1 MENKKTDS
9 KDLLELLEKMS
20 EIMAKNDLTEI
31 EVSEDDDYIKLSREK
46 MVQSMPTV
54 PVGVQNDAQV
64 APPQAK
70 SPSSLVTNN
79 QNPAEEYENHPGLI
93 KSPMVGVVYTS
104 PAPNK
109 PPFFKEGDKV
119 KEGDT
124 IVIIEAMKVFTNIT
138 ASKSG
143 VLKKLFVEQEEAVE
157 FDEPIAIIE

>member
-1 MENKKTDS
+1 MESKKTIS
-9 KDLLELLEKMS
+9 KDLLDLLEKMS
-20 EIMAKNDLTEI
+20 DIMAKNELTEM
-31 EVSEDDDYIKLSREK
+31 EVSEDDNYIRLARKK
-46 MVQSMPTV
+46 IVQNISTP
-54 PVGVQNDAQV
+54 PVGIVPNNASVQVTPPPATSV
-64 APPQAK
+64 AHTSA
-70 SPSSLVTNN
+70 
-79 QNPAEEYENHPGLI
+79 NPAVEYENHPGLI

-109 PPFFKEGDKV
+109 PPFFKEGDRV

-143 VLKKLFVEQEEAVE
+143 ILKKLFVEQEEAVE